1 MSEPT
6 VQPSGQPDPAKRAE
20 AAQVLGEILGHMEL
34 SAKVDAK
41 DADGGAISIAVQLAE
56 PLPGVADGKRSP
68 FSDAL
73 QYLVNKRINRPGAER
88 RHVMVGIGAHPEP
101 RAPKPPR
108 APQAPSPA
116 AAPAANGQANPPSG
130 KARAQGAAA
139 PARAPAPSR
148 EPDERTLEVETSPAL
163 AKELD
168 RLAEASAA
176 FGRYFGLIGLG
187 AEDRARVVKA
197 VAGVEKVS
205 AKVEGEGRNRRVVLV
220 PAKPVPLPRQRLPL
234 EDIEDL
240 EDEEA

>member
-1 MSEPT
+1 VSEPT

-34 SAKVDAK
+34 SAEVDAK

-108 APQAPSPA
+108 A
-116 AAPAANGQANPPSG
+116 AAPASNGQANPPSG
-130 KARAQGAAA
+130 KARAPAAAA